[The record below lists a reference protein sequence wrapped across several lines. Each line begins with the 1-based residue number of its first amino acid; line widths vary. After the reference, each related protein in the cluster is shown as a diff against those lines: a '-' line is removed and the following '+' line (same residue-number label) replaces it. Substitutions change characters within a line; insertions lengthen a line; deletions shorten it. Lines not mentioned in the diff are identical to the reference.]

1 MAVGYKLRRPECPTG
16 FTWLP
21 ALAGII
27 YAQTEYIASTYLLYM
42 HEGVTSWQ
50 AIVVHAA
57 AAAAYLLTVE
67 RLRILH
73 DFIQYP
79 EYYLR
84 RHLTLQLSAL
94 QLQIGVELRNSQREI
109 WLESAAKCQR
119 SGRKKAVK

>member
-1 MAVGYKLRRPECPTG
+1 
-16 FTWLP
+16 
-21 ALAGII
+21 
-27 YAQTEYIASTYLLYM
+27 M

-50 AIVVHAA
+50 PIVVH

-73 DFIQYP
+73 DFIQYS

-94 QLQIGVELRNSQREI
+94 QLQIGVELRNSQREN

-119 SGRKKAVK
+119 SGRKKGSKVKEAAPAPLPQSRLPFVRR

>member
-1 MAVGYKLRRPECPTG
+1 
-16 FTWLP
+16 
-21 ALAGII
+21 
-27 YAQTEYIASTYLLYM
+27 M

-50 AIVVHAA
+50 PIVVH

-119 SGRKKAVK
+119 SGRKKGSKVKEAGPALLPQSRLPFVRR